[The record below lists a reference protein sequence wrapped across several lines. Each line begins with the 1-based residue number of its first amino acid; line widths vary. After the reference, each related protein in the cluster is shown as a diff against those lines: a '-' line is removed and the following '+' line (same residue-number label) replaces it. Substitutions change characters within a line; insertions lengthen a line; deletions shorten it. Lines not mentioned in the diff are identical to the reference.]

1 MLYPISS
8 QGALAMPTIRLLRS
22 GQVTLPAKIREA
34 FNLKEGAFFDTKVKG
49 DSIVLTPKALVE
61 QRQIHDKAKQRFF
74 KIVDKIWEKNKDAD
88 PEEVE
93 RDVAEALAEVRARH
107 QNK

>member
-1 MLYPISS
+1 
-8 QGALAMPTIRLLRS
+8 MPTIRLLRS

-34 FNLKEGAFFDTKVKG
+34 FNLKEGAFFDTEVKG
-49 DSIVLTPKALVE
+49 GSIVLTPKAFVE
-61 QRQIHDKAKQRFF
+61 QRQIHDQAKERFF
-74 KIVDKIWEKNKDAD
+74 KVVDKIWEKNKNAD
-88 PEEVE
+88 SEEVE